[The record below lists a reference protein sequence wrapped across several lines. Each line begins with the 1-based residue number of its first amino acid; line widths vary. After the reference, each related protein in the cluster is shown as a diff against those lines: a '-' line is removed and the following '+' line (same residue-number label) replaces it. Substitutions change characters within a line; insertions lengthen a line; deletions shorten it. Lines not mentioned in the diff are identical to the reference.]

1 MMKKSVLVAF
11 AVLTLVD
18 AFAWNGHYRHEFERG
33 SAETYYWVKDQNWS

>member
-18 AFAWNGHYRHEFERG
+18 AIAWGGHYRREFEHG
-33 SAETYYWVKDQNWS
+33 SAETYYWVKGQNWG